1 MNRRLFL
8 KATSSVLATV
18 PTARIALA
26 SAATEKRLVVV
37 ILRGGLDALHALPP
51 YEDRTYRRLRPSL
64 ALTAADKAPPLDLDS
79 YFGLHRALAPLESI
93 YRAGELLF
101 VPAASTRYRDRSHFD
116 GQNFLENGSGV
127 PFGAETGWLNRA
139 LLALGANDRRLGL
152 SIGTVTPLILRGDAG
167 VQAWGDSNLPQADD
181 DFLRRVGRVYADD
194 PVFSAAF
201 QAAIDAPQPDMDT
214 DNRRGGPRRG
224 EDIVMSARATAD
236 LLSRD
241 DGPRVAV
248 MDIGGWD
255 THFNQEPRLAQLF
268 DPLANAI
275 MVLRKGLGAHW
286 SRTQVLVVSEFGR
299 TAAENG
305 NRGTDHGTG
314 GLAMLAGGGVR
325 GGRIVGEWPGLST
338 SALRERRDLRAVNAY
353 EAIFKSALV
362 EHLGIDQGFVEDVVF
377 PGSANLQPMA
387 GLT

>member
-1 MNRRLFL
+1 MNRRRFL
-8 KATSSVLATV
+8 KTTTAALAAI

-26 SAATEKRLVVV
+26 SAPTEKRLVVV
-37 ILRGGLDALHALPP
+37 VLRGGLDALHALPP

-64 ALTAADKAPPLDLDS
+64 ALTTADKAPPMDLDG

-116 GQNFLENGSGV
+116 GQNFLENGSGA

-139 LLALGANDRRLGL
+139 LLGLAANDRRLGL
-152 SIGTVTPLILRGDAG
+152 SIGTVTPLILRGEAG

-181 DFLRRVGRVYADD
+181 DFLRRVGRVYAED
-194 PVFSAAF
+194 PIFSAAF
-201 QAAIDAPQPDMDT
+201 QAANDAPQLDMGMAD
-214 DNRRGGPRRG
+214 RRSGPRRG
-224 EDIVMSARATAD
+224 EDVVLSARATAD

-248 MDIGGWD
+248 IDIDGWD

-275 MVLRKGLGAHW
+275 VALRRGLGGHW
-286 SRTQVLVVSEFGR
+286 KRTQVLVVSEFGR

-314 GLAMLAGGGVR
+314 GLAILAGGAVQ
-325 GGRIVGEWPGLST
+325 GGRIIGQWPGLSK
-338 SALRERRDLRAVNAY
+338 SALWEQRDLRTVNAY
-353 EAIFKSALV
+353 ESIFKSALI

-377 PGSANLQPMA
+377 PGSADLQPMD